1 MVQKGQFQ
9 EVNVYDF
16 PSLSKAKAIPY
27 GAYDIIKNKGFVNV
41 GVSSDTGS
49 LQLKVLEDGGNL
61 TEKRLSKAK
70 KLLICADSGGNNG
83 NRINLGNIIYKNL

>member
-16 PSLSKAKAIPY
+16 PSLSKGKAIPY

-41 GVSSDTGS
+41 GVSSDTGEFAVES
-49 LQLKVLEDGGNL
+49 IRRWWQFNGKKIIQKQKILSVRILEEAMAIG
-61 TEKRLSKAK
+61 
-70 KLLICADSGGNNG
+70 
-83 NRINLGNIIYKNL
+83 INLGNIIYKNL

>member
-16 PSLSKAKAIPY
+16 PSLSKGKAIPY

-61 TEKRLSKAK
+61 TEKRLSKSK
-70 KLLICADSGGNNG
+70 KTSYLCGFW
-83 NRINLGNIIYKNL
+83 RKQWQ